1 MISSM
6 NEWMDLLNFFILRSL
21 SELLIR
27 YNQVNVEIEF
37 LIIYLF
43 LFQLKNWFYLMF
55 FIFLNCVMFNKSTD
69 LDPI

>member
-37 LIIYLF
+37 LITYSF
-43 LFQLKNWFYLMF
+43 LFHLKNWFYLIF
-55 FIFLNCVMFNKSTD
+55 FFLSQLCYVY
-69 LDPI
+69 